1 MPGAYGIGLQ
11 SQEPFMAKA
20 FPFRLCSLS
29 SMWTDLHRKCLLITE
44 HLLPGVFLYNRG
56 KSQCSFELGNS
67 AFLIIVPQDSWRGVV
82 GSTPI
87 YRYSSLI
94 YTGMVFAYELCIA
107 MHVDRLY
114 ITYNTQRGISR
125 M

>member
-20 FPFRLCSLS
+20 FSFQLRSLS
-29 SMWTDLHRKCLLITE
+29 STQTDLHRKCLLITE
-44 HLLPGVFLYNRG
+44 HLWPGVFLYNRG
-56 KSQCSFELGNS
+56 KS
-67 AFLIIVPQDSWRGVV
+67 AVPQDPGEAWLVLPMN
-82 GSTPI
+82 TPI

-94 YTGMVFAYELCIA
+94 YTGLVSAYELCTA
-107 MHVDRLY
+107 MHVDHLY

-125 M
+125 I